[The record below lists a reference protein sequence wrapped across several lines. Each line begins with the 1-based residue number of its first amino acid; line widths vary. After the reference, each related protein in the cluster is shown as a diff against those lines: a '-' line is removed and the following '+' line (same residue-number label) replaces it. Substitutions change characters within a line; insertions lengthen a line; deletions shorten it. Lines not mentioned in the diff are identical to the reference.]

1 MNMEPEMKG
10 GLSLSYGAR
19 FRCMKGKKGEN
30 SINKLR
36 AGEGI
41 ITRVRIL
48 IGYKWDYQQR
58 EIRAWGNPIK
68 VQWMEMVKF

>member
-1 MNMEPEMKG
+1 
-10 GLSLSYGAR
+10 
-19 FRCMKGKKGEN
+19 MKGKKGEN
-30 SINKLR
+30 SINKLG

-48 IGYKWDYQQR
+48 VGYKWDYQQR

-68 VQWMEMVKF
+68 VQWMETVKF